1 MENEVNNMYK
11 TNRLKDLCK
20 QAQINRTNAGV
31 TQKAVAYELGY
42 SVENISAFENG
53 RNNNAEIL
61 NYYVN
66 KGWWGNND

>member
-1 MENEVNNMYK
+1 MYK

-20 QAQINRTNAGV
+20 QAQINRTNAGI

-61 NYYVN
+61 NYYVS